1 MDLLKNLQTTKMP
14 SLKDIKT
21 QINSVGST
29 KKITSA
35 MKMVA
40 ASKLRRSQ
48 EKAEAAR
55 PYSSRLEEML
65 TSLASSA
72 LSGEGIIKLLTGT
85 GKDDNYLVVPVSAD
99 RGLCGG
105 FNSSINKETF
115 KLMKSL
121 EDQNKKSQLL
131 TVGKKSRDFFNRIM
145 KEKIIESFVDT
156 NVSGTGYEAA
166 LKISNKLQKLYFEG
180 TFDKC
185 ILVYNKYKSVI
196 SQEVTQQ
203 QLIPLDVSSK
213 SDDKNENEITDN
225 SIYIYEPDEET
236 ILQDLLPKNVS
247 IQIFKVLLES
257 DAGEQG
263 ARMVAMDNATRNAGE
278 MIDSLT
284 LKYNRTRQAF
294 ITKEL
299 IEIISGAE
307 SI

>member
-1 MDLLKNLQTTKMP
+1 MP

-65 TSLASSA
+65 SSLASSA
-72 LSGEGIIKLLTGT
+72 ASGEGIIKLLTGT
-85 GKDDNYLVVPVSAD
+85 GNDENYIVVPVSAD

-105 FNSSINKETF
+105 FNSSINRETF
-115 KLMKSL
+115 KLVKSL
-121 EDQNKKSQLL
+121 EGNGKKVQLMP
-131 TVGKKSRDFFNRIM
+131 VGKKSRDFFNRVM
-145 KEKIIESFVDT
+145 KDQIIESFVDL
-156 NVSGTGYEAA
+156 NVSSTGYESA
-166 LKISNKLQKLYFEG
+166 LNISNKLQELYFDG
-180 TFDKC
+180 KFDKC
-185 ILVYNKYKSVI
+185 ILVFNKFKSAI

-203 QLIPLDVSSK
+203 QLIPLDVSNSEK
-213 SDDKNENEITDN
+213 EEEKENSSN
-225 SIYIYEPDEET
+225 AIYDYEPDEET
-236 ILQDLLPKNVS
+236 ILKDLLPKNVS

-263 ARMVAMDNATRNAGE
+263 ARMAAMDNATRNAGE

>member
-1 MDLLKNLQTTKMP
+1 MP

-85 GKDDNYLVVPVSAD
+85 GKDDNYLIVPVSAD

-105 FNSSINKETF
+105 FNSSISKETF
-115 KLMKSL
+115 KLIQSL
-121 EDQNKKSQLL
+121 ENQNKKIQIL
-131 TVGKKSRDFFNRIM
+131 TIGKKSRDFFNRIM

-166 LKISNKLQKLYFEG
+166 LKISNKIQELYFKG

-185 ILVYNKYKSVI
+185 ILVYNKFKSVI

-225 SIYIYEPDEET
+225 SIYIYEPDEGT

-247 IQIFKVLLES
+247 IQIFKVLLEN

-263 ARMVAMDNATRNAGE
+263 ARMAAMDNATRNAGE

>member
-1 MDLLKNLQTTKMP
+1 MP

-21 QINSVGST
+21 QINSVVST
-29 KKITSA
+29 KKITTA

-48 EKAEAAR
+48 EKAVAAR

-65 TSLASSA
+65 SSLASSA
-72 LSGEGIIKLLTGT
+72 ASGEGIIKLLTGT
-85 GKDDNYLVVPVSAD
+85 GNDQNYIIVPVSAD

-105 FNSSINKETF
+105 FNSSINRETF
-115 KLMKSL
+115 KLVKSL
-121 EDQNKKSQLL
+121 EKDGKNIQLMP
-131 TVGKKSRDFFNRIM
+131 VGKKSRDFFNRVM
-145 KEKIIESFVDT
+145 KDQIVDSFIDL
-156 NVSGTGYEAA
+156 NIANTGYDSA
-166 LKISNKLQKLYFEG
+166 LQISNKLQDLYFDG
-180 TFDKC
+180 KFDKC
-185 ILVYNKYKSVI
+185 ILVFNKFKSAI

-203 QLIPLDVSSK
+203 QLIPLDVLESSK
-213 SDDKNENEITDN
+213 ENKEDN
-225 SIYIYEPDEET
+225 NTTNAIYDYEPDEET
-236 ILQDLLPKNVS
+236 ILKDLLPKNVS

-257 DAGEQG
+257 DAGEHG
-263 ARMVAMDNATRNAGE
+263 ARMAAMDNATRNAGE
-278 MIDSLT
+278 MIDGLT

>member
-1 MDLLKNLQTTKMP
+1 MP

-29 KKITSA
+29 RKITSA

-65 TSLASSA
+65 ASLASSA
-72 LSGEGIIKLLTGT
+72 ASGEGIIKLLTGT
-85 GKDDNYLVVPVSAD
+85 GNDQNYIVVPVSAD

-105 FNSSINKETF
+105 FNSSINRETF
-115 KLMKSL
+115 KLVKSL
-121 EDQNKKSQLL
+121 EGDGKNVQIMPL
-131 TVGKKSRDFFNRIM
+131 GKKSRDFFNRVM
-145 KEKIIESFVDT
+145 KDQIIESFVDL
-156 NVSGTGYEAA
+156 NISNTGYDSA
-166 LKISNKLQKLYFEG
+166 LQVSNKLQELYFEEK
-180 TFDKC
+180 FDKC
-185 ILVYNKYKSVI
+185 ILVFNKFKSAI
-196 SQEVTQQ
+196 SQEVTKQ
-203 QLIPLDVSSK
+203 QLIPLDVSNSSK
-213 SDDKNENEITDN
+213 EENADDSSAKA
-225 SIYIYEPDEET
+225 IYEYEPDEET
-236 ILQDLLPKNVS
+236 ILKDLLPKNVS

-257 DAGEQG
+257 DAGEHG
-263 ARMVAMDNATRNAGE
+263 ARMAAMDNATRNAGE

-307 SI
+307 SV

>member
-1 MDLLKNLQTTKMP
+1 MP

-65 TSLASSA
+65 SSLASSA
-72 LSGEGIIKLLTGT
+72 ASGEGIIKLLTGT
-85 GKDDNYLVVPVSAD
+85 GNDQNYIVVPVSAD

-105 FNSSINKETF
+105 FNSSINRETF
-115 KLMKSL
+115 KLVKSL
-121 EDQNKKSQLL
+121 EDNGKKVQLIP
-131 TVGKKSRDFFNRIM
+131 VGKKSRDFFNRVM
-145 KEKIIESFVDT
+145 KDQIIESFVDL
-156 NVSGTGYEAA
+156 NVSSNGYESA
-166 LKISNKLQKLYFEG
+166 LNISNKLQELYFDG
-180 TFDKC
+180 KFDKC
-185 ILVYNKYKSVI
+185 ILVFNKFKSAI

-203 QLIPLDVSSK
+203 QLIPLDVSNSEK
-213 SDDKNENEITDN
+213 EEEKENSSN
-225 SIYIYEPDEET
+225 AIYDYEPDEET
-236 ILQDLLPKNVS
+236 ILKDLLPKNVS

-263 ARMVAMDNATRNAGE
+263 ARMAAMDNATRNAGE

>member
-1 MDLLKNLQTTKMP
+1 MP

-29 KKITSA
+29 RKITSA

-65 TSLASSA
+65 ASLASSA
-72 LSGEGIIKLLTGT
+72 ASGEGIIKLLTGT
-85 GKDDNYLVVPVSAD
+85 GNDQSYVVVPVSAD

-115 KLMKSL
+115 RLVKSL
-121 EDQNKKSQLL
+121 EDDGKNVQLMP
-131 TVGKKSRDFFNRIM
+131 VGKKSRDFFNRVM
-145 KEKIIESFVDT
+145 KDKILDSFADL
-156 NVSGTGYEAA
+156 NVSVNGYDAA
-166 LKISNKLQKLYFEG
+166 LQVSNNLQELYFDG
-180 TFDKC
+180 KFDKC
-185 ILVYNKYKSVI
+185 IIVFNKFKSAI

-203 QLIPLDVSSK
+203 QLIPLDVSDSSK
-213 SDDKNENEITDN
+213 EENVDDSAAKA
-225 SIYIYEPDEET
+225 IYDYEPDEET
-236 ILQDLLPKNVS
+236 ILKDLLPKNVS

-257 DAGEQG
+257 DAGEHG
-263 ARMVAMDNATRNAGE
+263 ARMAAMDNATRNAGE

>member
-1 MDLLKNLQTTKMP
+1 MP
-14 SLKDIKT
+14 SLKDIKN

-48 EKAEAAR
+48 EKAESAR

-65 TSLASSA
+65 SSLAS
-72 LSGEGIIKLLTGT
+72 LGTSGEGVIQLLTGT
-85 GKDDNYLVVPVSAD
+85 GKDERYLIVPVTAD

-105 FNSSINKETF
+105 FNSSINRETF
-115 KLMKSL
+115 KFVKSL
-121 EDQNKKSQLL
+121 EGEGKSVQLL

-145 KEKIIESFVDT
+145 SDKIVESFTDLG
-156 NVSGTGYEAA
+156 STGASYNIA
-166 LKISNKLQKLYFEG
+166 LEISNKLQNLYFDKQ
-180 TFDKC
+180 FDKC
-185 ILVYNKYKSVI
+185 VIVYNKFISVI
-196 SQEVTQQ
+196 AQEVTHQ
-203 QLIPLDVSSK
+203 QLIPLDIAQSEKSS
-213 SDDKNENEITDN
+213 EEIEVKDN
-225 SIYIYEPDEET
+225 SIYTYEPDEET
-236 ILQDLLPKNVS
+236 LLKDLLPKNVS

-257 DAGEQG
+257 NAGEQG
-263 ARMVAMDNATRNAGE
+263 ARMAAMDNATRNAGE

-284 LKYNRTRQAF
+284 LVYNRTRQAF

-307 SI
+307 SV

>member
-1 MDLLKNLQTTKMP
+1 MP

-65 TSLASSA
+65 SSLASSA
-72 LSGEGIIKLLTGT
+72 ASGEGIIKLLTGT
-85 GKDDNYLVVPVSAD
+85 GNDQNYIVVPVSAD

-105 FNSSINKETF
+105 FNSSINRETF
-115 KLMKSL
+115 KLVKSL
-121 EDQNKKSQLL
+121 EGNGKKIQLMP
-131 TVGKKSRDFFNRIM
+131 VGKKSRDFFNRVM
-145 KEKIIESFVDT
+145 KDQIIESFVDL
-156 NVSGTGYEAA
+156 NVSSTGYESA
-166 LKISNKLQKLYFEG
+166 LNISNKLQELYFEG
-180 TFDKC
+180 KFDKC
-185 ILVYNKYKSVI
+185 ILVFNKFKSAI

-203 QLIPLDVSSK
+203 QLIPLDVSNSEK
-213 SDDKNENEITDN
+213 EEEKENSSN
-225 SIYIYEPDEET
+225 AIYDYEPDEET
-236 ILQDLLPKNVS
+236 ILKDLLPKNVS

-263 ARMVAMDNATRNAGE
+263 ARMAAMDNATRNAGE

>member
-1 MDLLKNLQTTKMP
+1 MP

-21 QINSVGST
+21 QINSVVST
-29 KKITSA
+29 KKITTA

-48 EKAEAAR
+48 EKAVAAR

-65 TSLASSA
+65 ASLASSA
-72 LSGEGIIKLLTGT
+72 ASGEGIIKLLTGT
-85 GKDDNYLVVPVSAD
+85 GNDKSYMVVPVSAD

-105 FNSSINKETF
+105 FNSSINRETF
-115 KLMKSL
+115 KLVKSL
-121 EDQNKKSQLL
+121 EKDGKNVQLMP
-131 TVGKKSRDFFNRIM
+131 VGKKSRDFFIRVM
-145 KEKIIESFVDT
+145 KDQIVESFIDL
-156 NVSGTGYEAA
+156 NLSNTGYESA
-166 LKISNKLQKLYFEG
+166 LQVSNKLQDLYFDG
-180 TFDKC
+180 KFDKC
-185 ILVYNKYKSVI
+185 ILVFNKFKSAI

-203 QLIPLDVSSK
+203 QLIPLDVSDS
-213 SDDKNENEITDN
+213 STEDKEDN
-225 SIYIYEPDEET
+225 NAAKAIYDYEPDEET
-236 ILQDLLPKNVS
+236 ILKDLLPKNVS

-257 DAGEQG
+257 DAGEHG
-263 ARMVAMDNATRNAGE
+263 ARMAAMDNATRNAGE
-278 MIDSLT
+278 MIDGLT

>member
-1 MDLLKNLQTTKMP
+1 MP

-65 TSLASSA
+65 SSLASSA
-72 LSGEGIIKLLTGT
+72 ASGEGIIKLLTGT
-85 GKDDNYLVVPVSAD
+85 GNDQNYIVVPVSAD

-105 FNSSINKETF
+105 FNSSINRETF
-115 KLMKSL
+115 KLVKSL
-121 EDQNKKSQLL
+121 EGNGKKVQLMP
-131 TVGKKSRDFFNRIM
+131 VGKKSRDFFNRVM
-145 KEKIIESFVDT
+145 KDQIIESFVDL
-156 NVSGTGYEAA
+156 NVSSTGYESA
-166 LKISNKLQKLYFEG
+166 LNISNKLQELYFDG
-180 TFDKC
+180 KFDKC
-185 ILVYNKYKSVI
+185 ILVFNKFKSAI

-203 QLIPLDVSSK
+203 QLIPLDVSNSEK
-213 SDDKNENEITDN
+213 EDEKENSSN
-225 SIYIYEPDEET
+225 AIYDYEPDEET
-236 ILQDLLPKNVS
+236 ILKDLLPKNVS

-263 ARMVAMDNATRNAGE
+263 ARMAAMDNATRNAGE

>member
-1 MDLLKNLQTTKMP
+1 MP

-105 FNSSINKETF
+105 FNSIINKETF

-166 LKISNKLQKLYFEG
+166 LKISNKLQELYFEG

-185 ILVYNKYKSVI
+185 ILIYNKFKSVI

-257 DAGEQG
+257 DAGELG
-263 ARMVAMDNATRNAGE
+263 ARMAAMDNATRNAGE

-284 LKYNRTRQAF
+284 LKYNRTRQAS

>member
-1 MDLLKNLQTTKMP
+1 MP

-65 TSLASSA
+65 SSLASSA
-72 LSGEGIIKLLTGT
+72 ASGEGIIKLLTGT
-85 GKDDNYLVVPVSAD
+85 GNDQNYVVVPVSAD

-105 FNSSINKETF
+105 FNSSINRETF
-115 KLMKSL
+115 KLVKSL
-121 EDQNKKSQLL
+121 EGNGKKVQLMP
-131 TVGKKSRDFFNRIM
+131 VGKKSRDFFNRVM
-145 KEKIIESFVDT
+145 KDQIIESFVDL
-156 NVSGTGYEAA
+156 NVSNTGYESA
-166 LKISNKLQKLYFEG
+166 LNISNKLQELYFDG
-180 TFDKC
+180 KFDKC
-185 ILVYNKYKSVI
+185 ILVFNKFKSAI

-203 QLIPLDVSSK
+203 QLIPLDVSNSEK
-213 SDDKNENEITDN
+213 EEEKENSSN
-225 SIYIYEPDEET
+225 AIYDYEPDEET
-236 ILQDLLPKNVS
+236 ILKDLLPKNVS

-263 ARMVAMDNATRNAGE
+263 ARMAAMDNATRNAGE

>member
-1 MDLLKNLQTTKMP
+1 MP

-65 TSLASSA
+65 ASLASSA
-72 LSGEGIIKLLTGT
+72 ASGEGIIKLLTGT
-85 GKDDNYLVVPVSAD
+85 GNDQNYIVVPVSAD

-105 FNSSINKETF
+105 FNSSINRETF
-115 KLMKSL
+115 KLVKSL
-121 EDQNKKSQLL
+121 ESDGKNVQLMP
-131 TVGKKSRDFFNRIM
+131 VGKKSRDFFNRVM
-145 KEKIIESFVDT
+145 KNQITESFVDL
-156 NVSGTGYEAA
+156 NISNSGYESA
-166 LKISNKLQKLYFEG
+166 LKVSNKLQELYFDSK
-180 TFDKC
+180 FDKC
-185 ILVYNKYKSVI
+185 IIVFNKFKSAI

-203 QLIPLDVSSK
+203 QLIPLDVSDS
-213 SDDKNENEITDN
+213 SEEENADTTAAKA
-225 SIYIYEPDEET
+225 IYDYEPDEET
-236 ILQDLLPKNVS
+236 ILKDLLPKNVS

-257 DAGEQG
+257 DAGEHG
-263 ARMVAMDNATRNAGE
+263 ARMAAMDNATRNAGE

>member
-1 MDLLKNLQTTKMP
+1 MP

-65 TSLASSA
+65 SSLASSA
-72 LSGEGIIKLLTGT
+72 ASGEGIIKLLTGT
-85 GKDDNYLVVPVSAD
+85 GNDQNYIVVPVSAD

-105 FNSSINKETF
+105 FNSSINRETF
-115 KLMKSL
+115 KLVKSL
-121 EDQNKKSQLL
+121 EGNGKKVQLMP
-131 TVGKKSRDFFNRIM
+131 VGKKSRDFFNRVM
-145 KEKIIESFVDT
+145 KDQIIESFVDL
-156 NVSGTGYEAA
+156 NVSSTGYESA
-166 LKISNKLQKLYFEG
+166 LNISNKLQELYFDG
-180 TFDKC
+180 KFDKC
-185 ILVYNKYKSVI
+185 ILVFNKFKSAI

-203 QLIPLDVSSK
+203 QLIPLDVSNSEK
-213 SDDKNENEITDN
+213 EEEKENSLN
-225 SIYIYEPDEET
+225 AIYDYEPDEET
-236 ILQDLLPKNVS
+236 ILKDLLPKNVS

-263 ARMVAMDNATRNAGE
+263 ARMAAMDNATRNAGE

>member
-1 MDLLKNLQTTKMP
+1 MP

-65 TSLASSA
+65 SSLASSA
-72 LSGEGIIKLLTGT
+72 ASGEGIIKLLTGT
-85 GKDDNYLVVPVSAD
+85 GNDQNYIVVPVSAD

-105 FNSSINKETF
+105 FNSSINRETF
-115 KLMKSL
+115 KLVKSL
-121 EDQNKKSQLL
+121 ESNGKKIQLMP
-131 TVGKKSRDFFNRIM
+131 VGKKSRDFFNRVM
-145 KEKIIESFVDT
+145 KDQIIESFVDL
-156 NVSGTGYEAA
+156 NVSSTGYESA
-166 LKISNKLQKLYFEG
+166 LNISNKLQELYFEG
-180 TFDKC
+180 KFDKC
-185 ILVYNKYKSVI
+185 ILVFNKFKSAI

-203 QLIPLDVSSK
+203 QLIPLDVSNSEK
-213 SDDKNENEITDN
+213 KEEKENSSN
-225 SIYIYEPDEET
+225 AIYDYEPDEET
-236 ILQDLLPKNVS
+236 ILKDLLPKNVS

-263 ARMVAMDNATRNAGE
+263 ARMAAMDNATRNAGE

>member
-1 MDLLKNLQTTKMP
+1 MP
-14 SLKDIKT
+14 SLKDLKN

-65 TSLASSA
+65 SSLANSS
-72 LSGEGIIKLLTGT
+72 LSGEGVIKLLTGN
-85 GKDDNYLVVPVSAD
+85 GKNNNYLVIPVTAD

-105 FNSSINKETF
+105 FNSNINRETTKYITKIEKEGKKT
-115 KLMKSL
+115 SL
-121 EDQNKKSQLL
+121 I
-131 TVGKKSRDFFNRIM
+131 TIGKKSRDFFKRIM
-145 KEKIIESFVDT
+145 KNKIIESYADLG
-156 NVSGTGYEAA
+156 SAGAGYDIA
-166 LKISNKLQKLYFEG
+166 LQISNKIQSLYFEDK
-180 TFDKC
+180 FDVC
-185 ILVYNKYKSVI
+185 VLIYNKFI
-196 SQEVTQQ
+196 SAITQEVSNQ
-203 QLIPLDVSSK
+203 QLIPLDVK
-213 SDDKNENEITDN
+213 TIDESDNSDQKKDN
-225 SIYIYEPDEET
+225 SIYIYEPDEIS
-236 ILQDLLPKNVS
+236 ILQDLLPKNIS
-247 IQIFKVLLES
+247 IQIFKILLES
-257 DAGEQG
+257 NAGEQG
-263 ARMVAMDNATRNAGE
+263 ARMAAMDNATRNAGE

-307 SI
+307 AV

>member
-1 MDLLKNLQTTKMP
+1 MP

-65 TSLASSA
+65 SSLASSA
-72 LSGEGIIKLLTGT
+72 ASGEGIIKLLTGT
-85 GKDDNYLVVPVSAD
+85 GNDQNYIIVPVSAD

-105 FNSSINKETF
+105 FNSSINRETF
-115 KLMKSL
+115 KLVKSL
-121 EDQNKKSQLL
+121 EGDGKKVQLMP
-131 TVGKKSRDFFNRIM
+131 VGKKSRDFFNRVM
-145 KEKIIESFVDT
+145 KDQILESFVDL
-156 NVSGTGYEAA
+156 NVSSIGYESA
-166 LKISNKLQKLYFEG
+166 LNISNKLQELYFDG
-180 TFDKC
+180 KFDKC
-185 ILVYNKYKSVI
+185 ILVFNKFKSAI

-203 QLIPLDVSSK
+203 QLIPLDVSNSEK
-213 SDDKNENEITDN
+213 EKEKENSSN
-225 SIYIYEPDEET
+225 AIYDYEPDEET
-236 ILQDLLPKNVS
+236 ILKDLLPKNVS

-263 ARMVAMDNATRNAGE
+263 ARMAAMDNATRNAGE